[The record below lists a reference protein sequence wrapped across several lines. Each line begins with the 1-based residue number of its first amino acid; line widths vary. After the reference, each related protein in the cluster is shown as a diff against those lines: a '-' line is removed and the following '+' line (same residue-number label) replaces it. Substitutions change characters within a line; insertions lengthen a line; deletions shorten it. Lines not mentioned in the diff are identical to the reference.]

1 MIRPFCVV
9 TTHIDR
15 SCNRATCHHKYY
27 AYYPFSLILVLRHN
41 ESRRRSFGGQ
51 VNFNCSQAVLGRVM
65 GWYCEYTT
73 KFRLLYHTINYS
85 QTLSSLHLSIYDAK
99 SCQTPILVFA
109 AQISL
114 RIFVCVGTPSPLP
127 IPSKHPH
134 SLPARLV

>member
-1 MIRPFCVV
+1 MPIELRVIISIMPTIRFLLSWHSGTIKGGGKVKLK
-9 TTHIDR
+9 
-15 SCNRATCHHKYY
+15 N
-27 AYYPFSLILVLRHN
+27 
-41 ESRRRSFGGQ
+41 SRRRSFGGK
-51 VNFNCSQAVLGRVM
+51 VNFNCSQAILRRVM